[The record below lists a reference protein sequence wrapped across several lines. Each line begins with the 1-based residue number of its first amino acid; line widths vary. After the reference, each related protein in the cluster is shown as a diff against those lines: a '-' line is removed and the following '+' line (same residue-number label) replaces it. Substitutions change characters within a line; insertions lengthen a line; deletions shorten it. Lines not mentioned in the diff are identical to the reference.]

1 MRINER
7 KVSDITFTVHDE
19 ITDERFGARVCFGN
33 YHVDLMS
40 LDRIHFSYIEELENT
55 VKLLTDMYNMAIE
68 QRKLYYKIEEPYIV
82 KEG

>member
-19 ITDERFGARVCFGN
+19 VTDERFGAKINFGN
-33 YHVDLMS
+33 YHFDLMS
-40 LDRIHFSYIEELENT
+40 LDRIHFSHIEELENT

-68 QRKLYYKIEEPYIV
+68 QRKLYYKVEEPHIM